1 MVRMS
6 YHLGVWRL
14 DQLDTAIL
22 ANANTAFSFLE
33 RLVGERSIVGQEQA
47 ALEIFAQ
54 EAEQIGL
61 TVERL
66 PFSNCP
72 VVDRRAGVNQP
83 VAQLSAE
90 RFQVLATTPGKGPLT
105 LLLNGHMDVV
115 PAGSPAHWTRPPFAP
130 YRKDG
135 RMFGRGAADMKSG
148 FAVGL
153 LALRALRDTEPR
165 LFATRRLGFVAVVEE
180 ECTGNGTLR
189 SIVDHAVVA
198 PEVIVLEPTDLGL
211 LIGGVGVLW
220 VDLAIVSASGH
231 AQSAEGQINAVELGM
246 RLVAGLKRWLAGVA
260 ENHPEPSLAS
270 NRHPYTL
277 NLGKVQAGDWTSS
290 VASFATFSIR
300 IGFPRAWTAEM
311 AEVEVRKAIAGI
323 ATADQDF
330 PVQPVVSL
338 SGFRAEGYL
347 LDDGTPLLADL
358 AAAHRDTHGSDPSVY
373 AIGATTDARTYLN
386 GFGIPAIC
394 FGATGY
400 NLHGIDESVDLQSII
415 DAARTLARFIL
426 TRFDAGDARI

>member
-1 MVRMS
+1 M
-6 YHLGVWRL
+6 LG
-14 DQLDTAIL
+14 QLDTAIF
-22 ANANTAFSFLE
+22 ANADAAFDFLE

-54 EAEQIGL
+54 EAQQIGL

-66 PFSNCP
+66 PFSNSP
-72 VVDRRAGVNQP
+72 DPDRRAGLSQP
-83 VAQLSAE
+83 VAQLSPG
-90 RFQVLATTPGKGPLT
+90 RFQVLATTPGDGPLT

-115 PAGSPAHWTRPPFAP
+115 PAGSPDHWTRPPFEP
-130 YRKDG
+130 YRRNG
-135 RMFGRGAADMKSG
+135 RLFGRGAADMKSG

-153 LALRALRDTEPR
+153 LALRALRDTVPQ

-189 SIVDHAVVA
+189 SIVDHAAIA

-220 VDLAIVSASGH
+220 VDVSIVSGSGH
-231 AQSAEGQINAVELGM
+231 AQSADGQVNAVELGM
-246 RLVAGLKRWLAGVA
+246 RLVSGLKQWLAGMA
-260 ENHPEPSLAS
+260 EIHPEPSLQS
-270 NRHPYTL
+270 NHNPYTL

-290 VASFATFSIR
+290 VASLANFSLR
-300 IGFPRAWTAEM
+300 VGFPRAWTAEV
-311 AEVEVRKAIAGI
+311 AEAEVRKAIAGI
-323 ATADQDF
+323 AASDPDF
-330 PVQPVVSL
+330 PLLPVVSL

-347 LDDGTPLLADL
+347 LGSKAPLLLDL
-358 AAAHRDTHGSDPSVY
+358 AAAHRDCHGVDPSIY

-400 NLHGIDESVDLQSII
+400 DLHGIDESVDLQSII
-415 DAARTLARFIL
+415 EAARTLARFIL
-426 TRFDAGDARI
+426 MRFDDGATRA